1 MCSPT
6 LDPVNWD
13 RLFEDLEGQ
22 LASEWEAERA
32 ARDAESERLRIAQL
46 TLRSRLRFL
55 CERQASVIMDLAN
68 GRRVPLTLRTVGADW
83 IAADSTTARGGGSA
97 HSMLVIP
104 LHAVHGVSTDHGMIL
119 GSLDEQPAPPSA
131 LRERMTLGFVL
142 RDLARRRVPLH
153 LSTAN
158 AEDIHGTI
166 DRAGSDHLDLAL
178 HDAGTARLA
187 GAVQGFRIV
196 PFDAVVSVRTTGDQ
210 PL

>member
-1 MCSPT
+1 M
-6 LDPVNWD
+6 NWD

-46 TLRSRLRFL
+46 MLRGRLRIL
-55 CERQASVIMDLAN
+55 CERQASIIMDLAN
-68 GRRVPLTLRTVGADW
+68 GRRLPLTLRTVGADW
-83 IAADSTTARGGGSA
+83 IAAESAMVRGA
-97 HSMLVIP
+97 VPTQSMLVIP
-104 LHAVHGVSTDHGMIL
+104 LHAVHGISTDHGMVL
-119 GSLDEQPAPPSA
+119 GSLDEQEVPPSA
-131 LRERMTLGFVL
+131 LRERMTFGFIL

-153 LSTAN
+153 LSTAK

-166 DRAGSDHLDLAL
+166 DRAGADHLDLAL

-196 PFDAVVSVRTTGDQ
+196 PFNAVVCVRTTGDQ

>member
-1 MCSPT
+1 M
-6 LDPVNWD
+6 NWD

-55 CERQASVIMDLAN
+55 CERQASIVMDLAN
-68 GRRVPLTLRTVGADW
+68 GRRLPLTLRTVGADW
-83 IAADSTTARGGGSA
+83 IAADSTTVRGGGSA
-97 HSMLVIP
+97 QSMLVIP
-104 LHAVHGVSTDHGMIL
+104 LHAVHGISTDHGMVL
-119 GSLDEQPAPPSA
+119 GSLDEQAAASSP
-131 LRERMTLGFVL
+131 LRERMTLGFIL

-187 GAVQGFRIV
+187 AAVQGFRIV
-196 PFDAVVSVRTTGDQ
+196 PFEAVVSVRTTGDQ